1 MAERVVLLSSSFSYC
16 VLFFH
21 SVTLKADLHA
31 AKSRRKSCGGRQ
43 LCKNETQL
51 PEGDTEE
58 DAEHLGGSRCAPLRY
73 RNAKVVNH
81 LALHLKHP
89 KKTPEEEHDG
99 VNCSQPKQALQ

>member
-1 MAERVVLLSSSFSYC
+1 M
-16 VLFFH
+16 
-21 SVTLKADLHA
+21 LKTHFA
-31 AKSRRKSCGGRQ
+31 AYSNHFEE
-43 LCKNETQL
+43 KNETQL

-99 VNCSQPKQALQ
+99 VNCSHPKQALQ